1 MHRTALS
8 MSLLPLFRYAPQRK
22 QGQNNQ
28 GITGDLPLRKTDGLE
43 LRKIDDF
50 KLLFTGLQKIKS

>member
-22 QGQNNQ
+22 QGQNKTIRIA
-28 GITGDLPLRKTDGLE
+28 GLTLRKTDGLE
-43 LRKIDDF
+43 L
-50 KLLFTGLQKIKS
+50 LLTAIIPDIIK